1 MNKIIS
7 NGTIHHLIDLKS
19 KESMHLYYGLK
30 NRFEYVVEDREGTVK
45 SIADGI
51 RDFVLTYDY
60 VVFPESSSTFLVDV
74 LSQIDIQR
82 IKVSKTSMEDI
93 ILYAGTLNLQKKE
106 SESHH
111 ERFGLMNG
119 TFKINQMKSTQR
131 KKYEAVI
138 FNKID
143 LPVGKGLIVDD
154 SHFSGTTYRAL
165 VNVTGLQDFLAIF
178 SK

>member
-1 MNKIIS
+1 MNEITLKDGVYS
-7 NGTIHHLIDLKS
+7 LIDLKS

-30 NRFEYVVEDREGTVK
+30 NRFEYVVEDRTGTIK
-45 SIADGI
+45 AIADAI
-51 RDFVLTYDY
+51 RHLVMTYDFIVY
-60 VVFPESSSTFLVDV
+60 PESSSSFLEDV
-74 LSQIDIQR
+74 LAHLKIDR
-82 IKVSKTSMEDI
+82 HKVSKTSMDDI
-93 ILYAGTLNLQKKE
+93 IKYAGTLNLQKKE

-111 ERFGLMNG
+111 ERFQLMNG

-131 KKYEAVI
+131 KKYEDVI
-138 FNKID
+138 FNKVN

-165 VNVTGLQDFLAIF
+165 VTVTGIHDFLAIF